1 MAENIKEILGIIIYN
16 VEKFIEFT
24 HRDFTAFFVIYLI
37 ICAVAVIVV
46 FLMLLNDI
54 DKWIRRDRNATKQR
68 RF

>member
-1 MAENIKEILGIIIYN
+1 MAESIKEILEIIVYN
-16 VEKFIEFT
+16 VEQFIEFT
-24 HRDFTAFFVIYLI
+24 HRDFDVFFVVYLI

-54 DKWIRRDRNATKQR
+54 DKWIRRDRNAAKQR